1 MLEKSMQIAIFSFL
15 ACRMMDRDLTPIST
29 NLGRAIIINKQSNKM
44 SSYLMLVEKTD
55 SYQIAF
61 ITVWVNKSGINGVP
75 TIINAVPWLK
85 VS

>member
-1 MLEKSMQIAIFSFL
+1 MKLVADLRICVCVMT
-15 ACRMMDRDLTPIST
+15 DRDLTPIST
-29 NLGRAIIINKQSNKM
+29 NLGRAIIINKQSNKT

-61 ITVWVNKSGINGVP
+61 ITVWDNKSGINGIP